1 MRLLSLNISTYND
14 AKKIINRNSSENV
27 IVNNKK
33 FKFSFIGDE
42 YPDSNEIV
50 IAAYLVKEGMFC
62 GESYS
67 SGYCF
72 NKNNVKSYLSQKA
85 LWNYGY

>member
-1 MRLLSLNISTYND
+1 MSLNVTTYD
-14 AKKIINRNSSENV
+14 EAKEIINKNTSES
-27 IVNNKK
+27 IILNNKK
-33 FKFSFIGDE
+33 YKFSFIGDE
-42 YPDSNEIV
+42 YPESNEIV
-50 IAAYLVKEGMFC
+50 IAAYLEKEGRFC